1 MMNREQ
7 IKLLAI
13 IAMTVNHTAFA
24 LVPKGTMLYE
34 IMIDIGYLT
43 AVTMC
48 YFLVEGYYYTRSK
61 AAYMQRLLT
70 VAVISQVPYTLALGL
85 MQLNMMFTLLIC
97 FVVLW
102 VMDKVKQKV
111 LMIILVCI
119 LFCMTYFCDWAF
131 KAVVFTVLFN
141 VTYRQKQSFIIPY
154 SAVFFIQFTLSL
166 YGYMQKNT
174 ILWSVVFAF
183 GSAFGIIVSGYL
195 IIKKYNGKC
204 ADKHKSLWKW
214 LFYIYYPAHLLL
226 LWLLKI

>member
-34 IMIDIGYLT
+34 IMLDIGYLT

-61 AAYMQRLLT
+61 VAYMQRLLI
-70 VAVISQVPYTLALGL
+70 VALISQIPYTLALGL
-85 MQLNMMFTLLIC
+85 KQLNMMFTLLIC
-97 FVVLW
+97 FVVLL
-102 VMDKVKQKV
+102 VMDKVKPKI
-111 LMIILVCI
+111 LMITLVCI
-119 LFCMTYFCDWAF
+119 LFCMTYYCDWAF
-131 KAVVFTVLFN
+131 KAVTFTALFN

-154 SAVFFIQFTLSL
+154 SAVFFIQFALSL

-174 ILWSVVFAF
+174 ILWSVMLAF
-183 GSAFGIIVSGYL
+183 GSSIGIIISGYL
-195 IIKKYNGKC
+195 IIKKYNGRCTEKY
-204 ADKHKSLWKW
+204 KKFWKW
-214 LFYIYYPAHLLL
+214 FFYLYYPVHLLFL
-226 LWLLKI
+226 MLIKL